1 MNEYVLLPTRVV
13 PLYVYRIAEAL
24 PTDHVV
30 GTVKVA
36 LAVPALSDCVDV
48 WPPLSDHVI
57 LWLNAESATVRVMPM
72 VCPCITLDLF
82 SVPVDLLVTLYVIV
96 IVIAQVER
104 IDAHVLPDS
113 RSAFVVRVRFPPVRA
128 KDSAADESN
137 EMLPDCDPPS
147 DAERLRVPI
156 VPILILG
163 FCDV

>member
-1 MNEYVLLPTRVV
+1 MQKIFEKGVDRLKKSVYYITVL
-13 PLYVYRIAEAL
+13 
-24 PTDHVV
+24 
-30 GTVKVA
+30 
-36 LAVPALSDCVDV
+36 
-48 WPPLSDHVI
+48 
-57 LWLNAESATVRVMPM
+57 
-72 VCPCITLDLF
+72 
-82 SVPVDLLVTLYVIV
+82 
-96 IVIAQVER
+96 IVIAQLER

-137 EMLPDCDPPS
+137 EILPDCDPPS